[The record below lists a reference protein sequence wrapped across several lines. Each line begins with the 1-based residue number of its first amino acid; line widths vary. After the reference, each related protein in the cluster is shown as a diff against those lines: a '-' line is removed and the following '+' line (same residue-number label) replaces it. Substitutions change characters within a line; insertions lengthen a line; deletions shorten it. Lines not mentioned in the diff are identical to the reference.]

1 MKNIK
6 AKLDESLKT
15 ATLMISKENNYLAL
29 MR

>member
-6 AKLDESLKT
+6 AKLDESLKGCNFNDH
-15 ATLMISKENNYLAL
+15 KENNYLAL